1 MPISYRIKL
10 IITVHFPGMQ
20 VTIVAALAV
29 VIGVCVV
36 GMSYMVYQKKRGKTA
51 SQYKPL

>member
-1 MPISYRIKL
+1 MPISYRNKL
-10 IITVHFPGMQ
+10 IVTIHFPGMRMP
-20 VTIVAALAV
+20 IVAALAV